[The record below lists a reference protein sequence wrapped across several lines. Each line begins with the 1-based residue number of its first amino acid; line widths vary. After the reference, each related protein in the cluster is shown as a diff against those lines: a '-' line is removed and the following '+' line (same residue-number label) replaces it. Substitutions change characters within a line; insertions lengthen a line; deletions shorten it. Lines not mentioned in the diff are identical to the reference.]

1 MRINV
6 IRTGGF
12 GGLTRRAT
20 LDTTGRPDGA
30 EIASLARDALTGG
43 KATRPMGVPDGFH
56 YEITVD
62 GTSTVHCADPSLSE
76 AQSALVTRV
85 LKEGA

>member
-1 MRINV
+1 MRITV

-20 LDTTGRPDGA
+20 LETEGRPDGA
-30 EIASLARDALTGG
+30 EIASLARDARAAGRS
-43 KATRPMGVPDGFH
+43 TRPMGVPDGFH

-62 GTSTVHCADPSLSE
+62 DTSPVHCADPSLSE
-76 AQSALVTRV
+76 AQSALITRV
-85 LKEGA
+85 LKEGV